1 MNYRAGTD
9 HAIHEAP
16 HRGAGND
23 PLYAIKRARLVLIA
37 FIAGFC
43 LIGLRLGQLTLGGN
57 GRVANR
63 PIEPDSAVMRPEI
76 TDRSGRLLA
85 TNVKVVSLYADPRKI
100 IDVDEAI
107 ELLTGHLPD
116 LDAARL
122 RRALTMKNR
131 AFVWL
136 KRGISP
142 AEKTMLHDLGIPG
155 MGFRDEIRRVYPMG
169 RLGAHVL
176 GFVDID
182 LRGLAGLEY
191 YLDHRGRL
199 FTASLNDPNPD
210 HHRPE
215 AVKLAMDMRVQYAL
229 EQELLKARE
238 KFSAAAA
245 AGVVL
250 DINSGEVIAMVSLPD
265 FDPNDPTEAQGKDR
279 INRITGGVYEMGS
292 TMKAVTVAMA
302 LDEGIGDFDTTYD
315 ASRPLRIGR
324 RIIHDY
330 HGKNRILSLPEVF
343 IYSSNIGA
351 AEMALE
357 IGADR
362 QKAFLEK
369 LGFFDKPRT
378 ELPESASPLLPQ
390 RWGEIERA
398 TVAFGHGIAV
408 EPLQLAVA
416 GAALM
421 NGGMLIAPTFL
432 KRDKDIAKEP
442 ARRVVSAET
451 SRKLRYLFRLDVLEG
466 SAKKADIEGYRI
478 GGKTG
483 TAEKVV
489 DGRYVKTQRL
499 ANFLGGFPMDDPRY
513 CVLVILDNPQALA
526 ETYEFTTSGW
536 NAAPTAGRVI
546 ARIAP
551 MLGVVPKFDDDTAWP
566 GNKPL
571 DRAQPIAQ

>member
-9 HAIHEAP
+9 HAIRKAS
-16 HRGAGND
+16 HRGACND
-23 PLYAIKRARLVLIA
+23 PFYAIKRARLVLIV

-43 LIGLRLGQLTLGGN
+43 LIGLRLGQLTIGGN
-57 GRVANR
+57 DRVANR

-85 TNVKVVSLYADPRKI
+85 TNIQVVSLCADPREI

-107 ELLTGHLPD
+107 ELLTAHLPD
-116 LDAARL
+116 LDVAQL

-142 AEKTMLHDLGIPG
+142 AEKTVLHDLGIPG
-155 MGFRDEIRRVYPMG
+155 IGFRDEIRRVYPMG

-215 AVKLAMDMRVQYAL
+215 AVKLAMDVRVQYAL

-238 KFSAAAA
+238 KFSAEAA
-245 AGVVL
+245 AGLVL

-292 TMKAVTVAMA
+292 TMKAVTIAMA
-302 LDEGIGDFDTTYD
+302 LDEGGSDFDTTYD
-315 ASRPLRIGR
+315 ASQPLRIGR

-343 IYSSNIGA
+343 IYSSNIGT
-351 AEMALE
+351 AEMALD

-362 QKAFLEK
+362 QKAFLR
-369 LGFFDKPRT
+369 GFGFLSRLKT
-378 ELPESASPLLPQ
+378 ELPEAAAPLLPQ
-390 RWGEIERA
+390 RWSEIERA
-398 TVAFGHGIAV
+398 TMAFGHGIAV
-408 EPLQLAVA
+408 EPLQLATA

-432 KRDKDIAKEP
+432 KRDKDIAKRL
-442 ARRVVSAET
+442 ARRVVSAKT

-466 SAKKADIEGYRI
+466 SAKKADVKGYRI

-489 DGRYVKTQRL
+489 EGHYVRTQRF

-526 ETYEFTTSGW
+526 ETYGFTTSGW
-536 NAAPTAGRVI
+536 NAAPTAGKII

-551 MLGVVPKFDDDTAWP
+551 MLGVIPKFDDDTAEP
-566 GNKPL
+566 GSKLP